1 MTGFALDDLILTPA
15 FREILERWRS
25 ASADAQAVL
34 WADPARKQLLRS
46 AWQLDLLPYW
56 WRAAGDNAALQVVAD
71 LQAIWAESDNLPAAM
86 LAAAVA
92 AQESKL
98 AVLGMV
104 PLPQALAAEAS
115 QPMPLDM
122 EVDALSKAVEEA
134 DLETLAPLL
143 LSMAE
148 DDHARRI
155 VLNRMAQRLADDSH
169 AQGLRSM
176 LFGQWHDAAAELPA
190 RPFALGAL
198 ALLHSHWQQPGGVAV
213 VVPEGRA
220 SRDPE
225 VDKPLLHA
233 LRERDLPAFMGRV
246 RALGDQPLD
255 AIRQL
260 FLTVTLMIIEG
271 GQGQDALALLRL
283 YVWLG
288 TLLTLPHRSLRQ
300 ARKVLFSAAAITF
313 GFAGW
318 QRRED
323 WPDFSTMA
331 AYRER
336 ALAEPEPACFT
347 WQGALYAA
355 ASGAS
360 SAWWLQVAERAMAE
374 GSPPGFWP
382 LWRTA
387 QRAGVVTGGPL
398 AWIHPLVV
406 LRFYFD

>member
-1 MTGFALDDLILTPA
+1 MMTPA
-15 FREILERWRS
+15 FGEVLERWRS
-25 ASADAQAVL
+25 ASGAGQAAL
-34 WADPARKQLLRS
+34 WADPAQRVLLRS
-46 AWQLDLLPYW
+46 AWQQDILPCW
-56 WRAAGDNAALQVVAD
+56 WGAEEATEALQVVAD
-71 LQAIWAESDNLPAAM
+71 SQSIWAESEHLPVEL

-92 AQESKL
+92 IQESKRTQMDKS
-98 AVLGMV
+98 A
-104 PLPQALAAEAS
+104 LPDALLLEAGS
-115 QPMPLDM
+115 PMPLDM
-122 EVDALSKAVEEA
+122 EVDLLSKAVEEA
-134 DLETLAPLL
+134 DLEQLVPLL
-143 LSMAE
+143 QSMAD

-155 VLNRMAQRLADDSH
+155 VLNRLAQRLADDSH
-169 AQGLRSM
+169 AQGLRSI
-176 LFGQWHDAAAELPA
+176 LFGQWQDAAADLPA

-198 ALLHSHWQQPGGVAV
+198 ALLHSHWQQPAGVAV

-220 SRDPE
+220 SRDSE

-246 RALGDQPLD
+246 RAMGDQPLD

-260 FLTVTLMIIEG
+260 FLTVTLMIVEG
-271 GQGQDALALLRL
+271 GQRHESQALMRL

-300 ARKVLFSAAAITF
+300 ARKVLFSAAASTF

-318 QRRED
+318 QRRQD
-323 WPDFSTMA
+323 WPDFSTLA

-336 ALAEPEPACFT
+336 ALSEPAPAPFT

-355 ASGAS
+355 ASGTA
-360 SAWWLQVAERAMAE
+360 ADWWLQVAERAIDQDNP
-374 GSPPGFWP
+374 SGFWP
-382 LWRTA
+382 LWRSA
-387 QRAGVVTGGPL
+387 QRAGQVTGGPL

>member
-1 MTGFALDDLILTPA
+1 MTPA
-15 FREILERWRS
+15 SREILELWRS
-25 ASADAQAVL
+25 ASVDGRAAL
-34 WADPARKQLLRS
+34 WADPARKLLLQS
-46 AWQLDLLPYW
+46 AWQEDILPYW
-56 WRAAGDNAALQVVAD
+56 WSVADNTEALQVVVD
-71 LQAIWAESDNLPAAM
+71 SQSIWAAAGQLPVGL
-86 LAAAVA
+86 LAAAVDIQEEKRASLTA
-92 AQESKL
+92 A
-98 AVLGMV
+98 
-104 PLPQALAAEAS
+104 PLPDLLKLEAS
-115 QPMPLDM
+115 APMPLDM
-122 EVDALSKAVEEA
+122 EVDLLSKAVEEA
-134 DLETLAPLL
+134 DLEQLVPLL
-143 LSMAE
+143 QSMA
-148 DDHARRI
+148 DDENARR
-155 VLNRMAQRLADDSH
+155 VLLNRLAQRLADDSH
-169 AQGLRSM
+169 AQGLRSI
-176 LFGQWHDAAAELPA
+176 LFGEWHDAAAGLPA

-198 ALLHSHWQQPGGVAV
+198 ALLQSHWQQAPGVAV

-233 LRERDLPAFMGRV
+233 LRERDLPAFMGRI

-271 GQGQDALALLRL
+271 GHRHDPQALMRL

-300 ARKVLFSAAAITF
+300 ARKVLFSAAACTF

-323 WPDFSTMA
+323 WPDFSTLA
-331 AYRER
+331 AYRDR
-336 ALAEPEPACFT
+336 ALSEPVPAPFT

-355 ASGAS
+355 ASGT
-360 SAWWLQVAERAMAE
+360 SADWWLQLAERAVAQ
-374 GSPPGFWP
+374 GNPTGFWP
-382 LWRTA
+382 IWRTA
-387 QRAGVVTGGPL
+387 QRAGQVTGGPL